1 MKNRNLDHKNDWR
14 TPKYLIE
21 ELEREFWKMFDPC
34 PFQHD
39 LSKWDWLKRE
49 WGNINFIN
57 PPYSR
62 KLKELFIRK
71 AYDESLKGKLCIM
84 LLPVSTSTK
93 IFHEIIYPY
102 GEIRFIFKRI
112 KFSGWNSKGV
122 YVTKSTGMH
131 DSMLV
136 IFKSQTADTCD
147 VVRKEC

>member
-1 MKNRNLDHKNDWR
+1 MKKRVKIHNNWK
-14 TPKYLIE
+14 TPKWFLDRIE
-21 ELEREFWKMFDPC
+21 DEFGKFYDPC
-34 PFQHD
+34 PY
-39 LSKWDWLKRE
+39 LSKFDGLKTE
-49 WGNINFIN
+49 WGKVNFIN

-93 IFHEIIYPY
+93 IFHEIIFPY
-102 GEIRFIFKRI
+102 GEIRFIKKRI

-122 YVTKSTGMH
+122 YVENNTGMH

-136 IFKSQTADTCD
+136 IFNNQTRTHNSM
-147 VVRKEC
+147 